1 MMPTRLTELCLCVLL
16 LTSSGCALW
25 PFWGRKN
32 APAPR
37 VLAHDASRD
46 EILEHLNNERARL
59 VGWRSTDVRITARGE
74 GIVAPKLSARLSIE
88 SPRNL
93 RLMASSLR
101 GDEVDFGSNN
111 DRFWFWMRASK
122 PKYILTGSHSVLEQ
136 QPSMP
141 LPFPP
146 SWLMEALGVIPV
158 DPNGVQMLRDPAT
171 PDQVRLISAESLQG
185 QQMQRIMVVDLPLGQ
200 ITEHALYDANERLI
214 ASASMSDFR
223 SSQAG
228 TTLPHSIELNW
239 PQTGTELAL
248 KIKSIEVNPSMPAAN
263 WEVPTYP
270 NYRIV
275 DLDREYERSF

>member
-1 MMPTRLTELCLCVLL
+1 
-16 LTSSGCALW
+16 
-25 PFWGRKN
+25 
-32 APAPR
+32 
-37 VLAHDASRD
+37 
-46 EILEHLNNERARL
+46 
-59 VGWRSTDVRITARGE
+59 
-74 GIVAPKLSARLSIE
+74 
-88 SPRNL
+88 
-93 RLMASSLR
+93 
-101 GDEVDFGSNN
+101 
-111 DRFWFWMRASK
+111 
-122 PKYILTGSHSVLEQ
+122 
-136 QPSMP
+136 MP